1 MKTKF
6 WNAYKEDVKIGELL
20 IKSEFQ
26 RKGKLRYLGG
36 SETMLMI
43 YKDPQFKKPKK
54 YTMIDFDLKFEMVRT
69 APKMKPGCQVIK
81 LSGSAR
87 ADQVKSE
94 NIEKLGEPTGLW
106 IFRDEDH
113 RYELVAHSLILTQ
126 WRWFLGKRINQ
137 YGFHHL
143 FKVFKRIGKGNFASV
158 YLAERVEDGQ
168 QMAIKA
174 FSKSVA
180 YAEENGKEGLMNE
193 IKLMRQLDH
202 PNIIKLHEVHETSN
216 SLYVCLELL
225 EGGQLYEQLKKK
237 VIFSNKEILTIIKG
251 LLEGLKHIHSKDIMH
266 RDIKLEN
273 ILFKKPNQIESVCLA
288 DFGLA
293 TYVHEEVYLYC
304 RCGTPGFVAPEVIN
318 IKDLTTKYDKVCD
331 IYSLGLVFHLLLTG
345 KPAFTGRSYTTIVNQ
360 NKEAKIQWKSSAF
373 DIIPKAALNLLKRML
388 EADPKLRITAE
399 EALQHNYFNP
409 YHIPNIAQFEDDNI
423 DIDDSCQLDQRL
435 QKINDLNNKFDMMR
449 INQLTNSPIRSPN
462 IKATQTQAMK
472 EQMKESVQL
481 QEQMI
486 MHTPVIT
493 GRVESIDDS
502 PGEGTKQQQKIKEGL
517 SKHKRQESLNFL
529 QKYKQQQQQQLVNE
543 EDSLHQQ
550 DDCREPAIQQVKQSL
565 SKNL

>member
-6 WNAYKEDVKIGELL
+6 WSPYKEEVKIGELL

-26 RKGKLRYLGG
+26 KKGKFRYLGG
-36 SETMLMI
+36 SETMIII
-43 YKDPQFKKPKK
+43 YEDPQFKKPKK
-54 YTMIDFDLKFEMVRT
+54 YTMMDFDLKFEMIRT

-87 ADQVKSE
+87 VDQVKSE
-94 NIEKLGEPTGLW
+94 NIEKLGEATALW
-106 IFRDEDH
+106 LFRDEDH
-113 RYELVAHSLILTQ
+113 RYELVAPSMILTQ

-143 FKVFKRIGKGNFASV
+143 FKVFKKIGKGNFASV

-174 FSKSVA
+174 FSKGVA

-202 PNIIKLHEVHETSN
+202 PNIIKLHEVHETTN

-388 EADPKLRITAE
+388 ETDPKLRITAE
-399 EALQHNYFNP
+399 EALKHNYFNP
-409 YHIPNIAQFEDDNI
+409 YHIPNIAQFEDENI

-462 IKATQTQAMK
+462 IRATQTQAMK

-493 GRVESIDDS
+493 GRIESIDDS
-502 PGEGTKQQQKIKEGL
+502 PVEGSKQQQKIKEGL

-529 QKYKQQQQQQLVNE
+529 QKYKQQQQQPGND

-550 DDCREPAIQQVKQSL
+550 EDCREPAIQQVKQSL